1 MSVTRYYLQNTQTN
15 DGTGGSIYDLTDVIG
30 SAGSVN
36 NSTNQT
42 AFTLTQAWQQTFGT
56 TVTGTSFD
64 ISVNIASI
72 TGTAESRFRI
82 ARVDSA
88 NVVQAASAYS
98 TTYNTTGIKTFTLTL
113 STTWNTGDRLR
124 LEQEVRRSGGH
135 GNVSFETSTGNS
147 NSYVDADITPIVVT
161 QSGNM
166 FLMF

>member
-15 DGTGGSIYDLTDVIG
+15 AGTGGTIYDLTATIG

-82 ARVDSA
+82 ARVDSP
-88 NVVQAASAYS
+88 NNVQAASSYS
-98 TTYNTTGIKTFTLTL
+98 TTYNTTGTKTFTLTL
-113 STTWNTGDRLR
+113 STTWSAGDRLR
-124 LEQEVRRSGGH
+124 LEQEVRRAGGH
-135 GNVSFETSTGNS
+135 GNVSFEISTGNS
-147 NSYVDADITPIVVT
+147 NSYVDADITPVALY
-161 QSGNM
+161 SGNM